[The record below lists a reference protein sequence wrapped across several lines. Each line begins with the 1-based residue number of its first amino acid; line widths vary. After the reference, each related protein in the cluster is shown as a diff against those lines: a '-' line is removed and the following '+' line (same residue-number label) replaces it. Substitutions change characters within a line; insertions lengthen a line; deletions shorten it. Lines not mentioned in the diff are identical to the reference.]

1 MTDPKII
8 LGTTNIEKLD
18 LLTKKK
24 PQSILIY
31 SKRGLGVNVA
41 SSYYAKKIKGI
52 VNNIYPTDID
62 GNTDIKRGIIKISQI
77 RDLIKHSQNFSKE
90 NVITIINYADKMQ
103 ESAQNSFLKLL
114 EEPIENHYIVLTSEN
129 KGALLNTI
137 LSRAQEIELKSP
149 SKLEFD
155 KLFDIKKTKD
165 EKKNQQIKFIA
176 NNRPYKLIELKDED
190 NLNHNLEIF
199 MDARKFINEITVDSF
214 KLIKKYSEKKEDLL
228 ELLDAILI
236 ILNSLMIKKPS
247 RELSDKILLCVD
259 VIKKIENQKNAKIQ
273 LLRLMI

>member
-8 LGTTNIEKLD
+8 LGTTNVEKLD
-18 LLTKKK
+18 LLAKKE

-62 GNTDIKRGIIKISQI
+62 GNTDIKRGTIKISQI
-77 RDLIKHSQNFSKE
+77 RDLIKHSQNLSKE
-90 NVITIINYADKMQ
+90 NIITIINYADKMQ

-137 LSRAQEIELKSP
+137 LSRVQEIELKSP

-155 KLFDIKKTKD
+155 KLFDIEKTKD

-190 NLNHNLEIF
+190 NLNHNLGIF

-247 RELSDKILLCVD
+247 RELSDKILLCID

>member
-31 SKRGLGVNVA
+31 SKRGLGVNIA

-62 GNTDIKRGIIKISQI
+62 GNTDIKRGTIKISQI

-137 LSRAQEIELKSP
+137 LSRVQEIELKAP

-155 KLFDIKKTKD
+155 KLFDIEKTKD

-190 NLNHNLEIF
+190 NLNHNLGIF

>member
-8 LGTTNIEKLD
+8 LGTTNIKKLD
-18 LLTKKK
+18 LLAKKK

-41 SSYYAKKIKGI
+41 SSYYAKKIRGI
-52 VNNIYPTDID
+52 VNNIYPTDVD
-62 GNTDIKRGIIKISQI
+62 GNTDIKRGTIKISQI
-77 RDLIKHSQNFSKE
+77 RDLIKHSQNFSEE

-137 LSRAQEIELKSP
+137 LSRVQEIELKSP

-155 KLFDIKKTKD
+155 KLFDIEKTKD

-259 VIKKIENQKNAKIQ
+259 VIKKIENQKNTKIQ

>member
-8 LGTTNIEKLD
+8 LGTTNIKKLD
-18 LLTKKK
+18 LLAKKK

-31 SKRGLGVNVA
+31 SKRGLGVNIA

-62 GNTDIKRGIIKISQI
+62 GNTDIKRGTIKISQI

-137 LSRAQEIELKSP
+137 LSRVQEIELKSP

-155 KLFDIKKTKD
+155 KLFDIEKTKD

-199 MDARKFINEITVDSF
+199 MDARKFINEITLDYF

-247 RELSDKILLCVD
+247 RELSDKILLCID

>member
-62 GNTDIKRGIIKISQI
+62 GNTDIKRGAIKISQI

-137 LSRAQEIELKSP
+137 LSRVQEIELKSP

-155 KLFDIKKTKD
+155 KLFDIEKTKD

-247 RELSDKILLCVD
+247 RELSDKILLCID

>member
-8 LGTTNIEKLD
+8 LGTTNVEKLD
-18 LLTKKK
+18 LLAKKK

-31 SKRGLGVNVA
+31 SKRGLGVNIA

-62 GNTDIKRGIIKISQI
+62 GNTDIKRGTIKISQI

-90 NVITIINYADKMQ
+90 NIITIINYVDKMQ

-137 LSRAQEIELKSP
+137 LSRVQEIELKSP

-155 KLFDIKKTKD
+155 KLFDIEKTKD

-247 RELSDKILLCVD
+247 RELSDKILLCID

>member
-62 GNTDIKRGIIKISQI
+62 GNTDIKRGTIKISQI
-77 RDLIKHSQNFSKE
+77 RDLIKHSQNLSKE

-137 LSRAQEIELKSP
+137 LSRVQEIELKSP

-155 KLFDIKKTKD
+155 KLFDIEKTKD

>member
-8 LGTTNIEKLD
+8 LGTTNVEKLD
-18 LLTKKK
+18 LLAKKK

-31 SKRGLGVNVA
+31 SKRGLGVNIA

-62 GNTDIKRGIIKISQI
+62 GNTDIKRGTIKISQI

-90 NVITIINYADKMQ
+90 NIITIINYVDKMQ

-137 LSRAQEIELKSP
+137 LSRVQEIELKSP

-155 KLFDIKKTKD
+155 KLFDIEKTKD

-247 RELSDKILLCVD
+247 RELSDKTLLCID

>member
-8 LGTTNIEKLD
+8 LGTTNVEKLD
-18 LLTKKK
+18 LLAKKK

-31 SKRGLGVNVA
+31 SKRGLGVNIA

-62 GNTDIKRGIIKISQI
+62 GNTDIKRGTIKISQI
-77 RDLIKHSQNFSKE
+77 RDLIKHSQNLSKE

-137 LSRAQEIELKSP
+137 LSRVQEIELKSP

-155 KLFDIKKTKD
+155 KLFDIEKTKD

-190 NLNHNLEIF
+190 NLNHNLGIF

>member
-8 LGTTNIEKLD
+8 LGTTNIKKLD
-18 LLTKKK
+18 LLAKKK

-62 GNTDIKRGIIKISQI
+62 GNTDIKRGTIKISQI

-137 LSRAQEIELKSP
+137 LSRVQEIELKSP

-155 KLFDIKKTKD
+155 KLFDIEKTKD
-165 EKKNQQIKFIA
+165 GKKNQQIKFIA

-247 RELSDKILLCVD
+247 RELSDKILLCID

>member
-62 GNTDIKRGIIKISQI
+62 GNTDIKRGTIKISQI

-137 LSRAQEIELKSP
+137 LSRVQEIELKSP

-155 KLFDIKKTKD
+155 KLFDIEKTKD
-165 EKKNQQIKFIA
+165 GKKNQQIKFIA

-247 RELSDKILLCVD
+247 RELSDKILLCID

>member
-8 LGTTNIEKLD
+8 LGTTNVEKLD
-18 LLTKKK
+18 LLAKKK

-31 SKRGLGVNVA
+31 SKRGLGVNIA

-62 GNTDIKRGIIKISQI
+62 GNTDIKRGTIKISQI

-137 LSRAQEIELKSP
+137 LSRVQEIELKAP

-155 KLFDIKKTKD
+155 KLFDIEKTKD

-190 NLNHNLEIF
+190 NLNHNLGIF

>member
-1 MTDPKII
+1 MN
-8 LGTTNIEKLD
+8 L
-18 LLTKKK
+18 
-24 PQSILIY
+24 
-31 SKRGLGVNVA
+31 
-41 SSYYAKKIKGI
+41 
-52 VNNIYPTDID
+52 
-62 GNTDIKRGIIKISQI
+62 
-77 RDLIKHSQNFSKE
+77 
-90 NVITIINYADKMQ
+90 
-103 ESAQNSFLKLL
+103 
-114 EEPIENHYIVLTSEN
+114 
-129 KGALLNTI
+129 
-137 LSRAQEIELKSP
+137 
-149 SKLEFD
+149 D
-155 KLFDIKKTKD
+155 KLFDIEKTKD

>member
-8 LGTTNIEKLD
+8 LGTTNIKKLD
-18 LLTKKK
+18 LLAKKK

-31 SKRGLGVNVA
+31 SKRGLGVNIA

-62 GNTDIKRGIIKISQI
+62 GNTDIKRGTIKISQI

-90 NVITIINYADKMQ
+90 NVITIINYVDKMQ

-137 LSRAQEIELKSP
+137 LSRVQEIELKSP

-155 KLFDIKKTKD
+155 KLFDIEKTKD

-247 RELSDKILLCVD
+247 RELSDKILLCID

>member
-8 LGTTNIEKLD
+8 LGTTNIKKLD
-18 LLTKKK
+18 LLAKKK

-31 SKRGLGVNVA
+31 SKRGLGINIA
-41 SSYYAKKIKGI
+41 SSYYAKKIRGI
-52 VNNIYPTDID
+52 VNNIYPTDVD
-62 GNTDIKRGIIKISQI
+62 GNTDIKRGTIKISQI
-77 RDLIKHSQNFSKE
+77 RDLIKHSQNFSEE

-137 LSRAQEIELKSP
+137 LSRVQEIELKSP

-155 KLFDIKKTKD
+155 KLFDIEKTKD

-199 MDARKFINEITVDSF
+199 IDARKFINEITVDSF

-247 RELSDKILLCVD
+247 KELSDKILLCID

>member
-52 VNNIYPTDID
+52 VSNIYPTDID
-62 GNTDIKRGIIKISQI
+62 GNTDIKRGTIKISQI

-137 LSRAQEIELKSP
+137 LSRVQEIELRSP

-155 KLFDIKKTKD
+155 KLFDIEKTKD
-165 EKKNQQIKFIA
+165 GKKNQQIKFIA

-247 RELSDKILLCVD
+247 RELSDKILLCID

>member
-8 LGTTNIEKLD
+8 LGTTNIKKLD
-18 LLTKKK
+18 LLAKKK

-62 GNTDIKRGIIKISQI
+62 GNTDIKRGTIKISQI

-137 LSRAQEIELKSP
+137 LSRVQEIELRSP

-155 KLFDIKKTKD
+155 KLFDIEKTKD
-165 EKKNQQIKFIA
+165 GKKNQQIKFIA

-247 RELSDKILLCVD
+247 RELSDKILLCID

>member
-8 LGTTNIEKLD
+8 LGTTNIKKLD
-18 LLTKKK
+18 LLAKKK

-31 SKRGLGVNVA
+31 SKRGLGVNIA

-62 GNTDIKRGIIKISQI
+62 GNTDIKRGTIKISQI

-137 LSRAQEIELKSP
+137 LSRVQEIELKSP

>member
-8 LGTTNIEKLD
+8 LGTTNIKKLD
-18 LLTKKK
+18 LLAKKK

-31 SKRGLGVNVA
+31 SKRGLGVNIA

-62 GNTDIKRGIIKISQI
+62 GNTDIKRGTIKISQI

-137 LSRAQEIELKSP
+137 LSRVQEIELKSP

-155 KLFDIKKTKD
+155 KLFDIEKTKD
-165 EKKNQQIKFIA
+165 GKKNQQIKFIA

-247 RELSDKILLCVD
+247 RELSDKILLCID

>member
-8 LGTTNIEKLD
+8 LGTTNIKKLD
-18 LLTKKK
+18 LLAKKK

-31 SKRGLGVNVA
+31 SKRGLGVNIA
-41 SSYYAKKIKGI
+41 SSYYAKKIRGI
-52 VNNIYPTDID
+52 VNNIYPTDVD
-62 GNTDIKRGIIKISQI
+62 GNTDIKRGTIKISQI

-90 NVITIINYADKMQ
+90 NVITSINYADKMQ

-137 LSRAQEIELKSP
+137 LSRVQEIELKSP

-155 KLFDIKKTKD
+155 KLFDIEKTKD

-247 RELSDKILLCVD
+247 RELSDKILLFID

>member
-8 LGTTNIEKLD
+8 LGTTNIKKLD
-18 LLTKKK
+18 LLAKKK

-62 GNTDIKRGIIKISQI
+62 GNTDIKRGTIKISQI

-137 LSRAQEIELKSP
+137 LSRVQEIEFRSP

-155 KLFDIKKTKD
+155 KLFDIEKTKD
-165 EKKNQQIKFIA
+165 GKKNQQIKFIA

-247 RELSDKILLCVD
+247 RELSDKILLCID

>member
-1 MTDPKII
+1 
-8 LGTTNIEKLD
+8 
-18 LLTKKK
+18 
-24 PQSILIY
+24 
-31 SKRGLGVNVA
+31 
-41 SSYYAKKIKGI
+41 
-52 VNNIYPTDID
+52 
-62 GNTDIKRGIIKISQI
+62 
-77 RDLIKHSQNFSKE
+77 
-90 NVITIINYADKMQ
+90 MQ

-137 LSRAQEIELKSP
+137 LSRVQEIELKSP

-155 KLFDIKKTKD
+155 KLFDIEKTKD

-247 RELSDKILLCVD
+247 RELSDKILLCID

>member
-62 GNTDIKRGIIKISQI
+62 GNTDIKRGTIKISQI

-129 KGALLNTI
+129 KGTLLNTI
-137 LSRAQEIELKSP
+137 LSRVQEIELKSP

-155 KLFDIKKTKD
+155 KLFDIEKTKD

>member
-8 LGTTNIEKLD
+8 LGTTNIKKLD
-18 LLTKKK
+18 LLAKKK

-31 SKRGLGVNVA
+31 SKRGLGVNIA

-62 GNTDIKRGIIKISQI
+62 GNTDIKRGTIKISQI

-137 LSRAQEIELKSP
+137 LSRVQEIELKSP

-155 KLFDIKKTKD
+155 KLFDIEKTKD

-214 KLIKKYSEKKEDLL
+214 KLIKKYSEKKEDLF

-247 RELSDKILLCVD
+247 RELSDKILLCID

>member
-8 LGTTNIEKLD
+8 LGTTNIKKLD
-18 LLTKKK
+18 LLAKKK

-31 SKRGLGVNVA
+31 SKRGLGVNIA

-62 GNTDIKRGIIKISQI
+62 GNTDIKRGTIKISQI

-137 LSRAQEIELKSP
+137 LSRVQEIELKSP

-247 RELSDKILLCVD
+247 RELSDKILLCID

>member
-62 GNTDIKRGIIKISQI
+62 GNTDIKRGTIKISQI

-90 NVITIINYADKMQ
+90 NVTTIINYADKMQ

-137 LSRAQEIELKSP
+137 LSRVQEIELKSP

-155 KLFDIKKTKD
+155 KLFDIEKTKD

-247 RELSDKILLCVD
+247 RELSDKILLCID

>member
-62 GNTDIKRGIIKISQI
+62 GNTDIKRGTIKISQI

-90 NVITIINYADKMQ
+90 NAITIINYADKMQ

-137 LSRAQEIELKSP
+137 LSRVQEIELRSP

-155 KLFDIKKTKD
+155 KLFDIEKTKD
-165 EKKNQQIKFIA
+165 GKKNQQIKFIA

>member
-62 GNTDIKRGIIKISQI
+62 GNTDIKRGTIKISQI

-137 LSRAQEIELKSP
+137 LSRVQEIELKAP

-155 KLFDIKKTKD
+155 KLFDIEKAKD

-247 RELSDKILLCVD
+247 RELSDKILLCID

>member
-41 SSYYAKKIKGI
+41 FSYYAKKIKGI

-62 GNTDIKRGIIKISQI
+62 GNTDIKRGTIKISQI

-137 LSRAQEIELKSP
+137 LSRVQEIELKSP

-155 KLFDIKKTKD
+155 KLFDIEKTKD

-247 RELSDKILLCVD
+247 RELSDKILLCID

>member
-8 LGTTNIEKLD
+8 LGTTNIKKLD
-18 LLTKKK
+18 LLAKKK

-31 SKRGLGVNVA
+31 SKRGLGVNIA

-62 GNTDIKRGIIKISQI
+62 GNTDVKRGTIKISQI

-137 LSRAQEIELKSP
+137 LSRVQEIELKSP

-199 MDARKFINEITVDSF
+199 MDARKFINDITVDSF

>member
-8 LGTTNIEKLD
+8 LGTTNVEKLD
-18 LLTKKK
+18 LLAKKK

-31 SKRGLGVNVA
+31 SKRGLGVNIA

-62 GNTDIKRGIIKISQI
+62 GNTDIKRGTIKISQI

-137 LSRAQEIELKSP
+137 LSRVQEIELKAP

-155 KLFDIKKTKD
+155 KLFDIEKTKD

-247 RELSDKILLCVD
+247 RELSDKILLCID

>member
-62 GNTDIKRGIIKISQI
+62 GNTDIKRGTIKISQI
-77 RDLIKHSQNFSKE
+77 RDLIKHSQNLSKE

-137 LSRAQEIELKSP
+137 LSRVQEIELKSP

-247 RELSDKILLCVD
+247 RELSDKILLCID

>member
-62 GNTDIKRGIIKISQI
+62 GNTDIKRGTIKISQI
-77 RDLIKHSQNFSKE
+77 RDLIKHSQNLSKE

-137 LSRAQEIELKSP
+137 LSRVQEIELKSP

-155 KLFDIKKTKD
+155 KLFDIEKTKD

-190 NLNHNLEIF
+190 NLNHNLGIF

-247 RELSDKILLCVD
+247 RELSDKILLCID

>member
-8 LGTTNIEKLD
+8 LGTTNIKKLD
-18 LLTKKK
+18 LLAKKK

-31 SKRGLGVNVA
+31 SKRGLGVNIA

-62 GNTDIKRGIIKISQI
+62 GNTDIKRGTIKISQI
-77 RDLIKHSQNFSKE
+77 RDLIKHSQNFNKE

-137 LSRAQEIELKSP
+137 LSRVQEIELKSP

-155 KLFDIKKTKD
+155 KLFDIEKTKD

-247 RELSDKILLCVD
+247 RELSDKILLCID

>member
-8 LGTTNIEKLD
+8 LGTTNIKKLD
-18 LLTKKK
+18 LLAKKK

-62 GNTDIKRGIIKISQI
+62 GNTDIKRGTIKISQI

-137 LSRAQEIELKSP
+137 LSRVQEIELKSP

-247 RELSDKILLCVD
+247 RELSDKILLCID

>member
-8 LGTTNIEKLD
+8 LGTTNIKKLD
-18 LLTKKK
+18 LLAKKK

-31 SKRGLGVNVA
+31 SKRGLGVNIA

-62 GNTDIKRGIIKISQI
+62 GNTDIKRGTIKISQI

-103 ESAQNSFLKLL
+103 ESVQNSFLKLL

-137 LSRAQEIELKSP
+137 LSRVQEIELKSP

-155 KLFDIKKTKD
+155 KLFDIEKTKD
-165 EKKNQQIKFIA
+165 EKKNQQIKFIV

-247 RELSDKILLCVD
+247 RELSDKILLCID

>member
-8 LGTTNIEKLD
+8 LGTTNIKKLD
-18 LLTKKK
+18 LLAKKK

-52 VNNIYPTDID
+52 VNNICPTDID
-62 GNTDIKRGIIKISQI
+62 GNTDTKRGTIKISQI

-137 LSRAQEIELKSP
+137 LSRVQEIELRSP

-155 KLFDIKKTKD
+155 KLFDIEKTKD

>member
-8 LGTTNIEKLD
+8 LGTTNIKKLD
-18 LLTKKK
+18 LLAKKK

-31 SKRGLGVNVA
+31 SKRGLGVNIA

-62 GNTDIKRGIIKISQI
+62 GNTDIKRGTIKISQI
-77 RDLIKHSQNFSKE
+77 RDLIKHSQNFNKE

-137 LSRAQEIELKSP
+137 LSRVQEIELKSP

-155 KLFDIKKTKD
+155 KLFDLEKTKD

-236 ILNSLMIKKPS
+236 ILNSLMTKKPS